1 MRDSAILLE
10 HHFSN
15 LADSQDI
22 SGMSPGGRNHD
33 NHSPCFT
40 VSPVQEL
47 TVFTQCLR
55 VPWVGLMKIAMCR
68 ALPTKMLVGK
78 LVKTSLVLGKSF
90 ENILSTMY
98 EVLVISGQV
107 YSHPRA

>member
-1 MRDSAILLE
+1 MRDLAILLE
-10 HHFSN
+10 HHFSS

-33 NHSPCFT
+33 NHSPRFT

-68 ALPTKMLVGK
+68 ALPTKMLVRK

-90 ENILSTMY
+90 ENILSTIY

>member
-1 MRDSAILLE
+1 MRDLAILLE

-47 TVFTQCLR
+47 TVFTKCLR
-55 VPWVGLMKIAMCR
+55 VGLMKIAMCR
-68 ALPTKMLVGK
+68 ALPTKMLVRK
-78 LVKTSLVLGKSF
+78 LVKTSLVLGKSY